1 MTLNDENTPI
11 PKEEKE
17 ESAGQRRPKELSA
30 QLRYDQPIETVED
43 EWLHKMAERHNRS
56 FEDFVLLY
64 LQNDFYNYLVADW
77 RDAAVILRNYI
88 RALKPHMS
96 GRDICLSVNSIV
108 RGYEKV
114 TTFSGF
120 VIPDP
125 IRLSVFVN
133 EVVERALSVDAYRES
148 IEAER
153 GTKLREVIR
162 SAVIERFLPR
172 PARMVLQSAG
182 VYYTKRRSEGGRQA
196 VR

>member
-1 MTLNDENTPI
+1 MTLNDDNPPI
-11 PKEEKE
+11 PPGTKT
-17 ESAGQRRPKELSA
+17 ESEGRRRPKELSA
-30 QLRYDQPIETVED
+30 QLRFDQPVETVDD

-56 FEDFVLLY
+56 FEDFILLY
-64 LQNDFYNYLVADW
+64 LKDDYYNYLIADW

-88 RALKPHMS
+88 SALKPHVS
-96 GRDICLSVNSIV
+96 GREICLSVESIV
-108 RGYEKV
+108 RGYEEV

-120 VIPDP
+120 AIPDP
-125 IRLSVFVN
+125 IRLLVFVN

-182 VYYTKRRSEGGRQA
+182 VYYTSRRTAEKGR
-196 VR
+196 

>member
-1 MTLNDENTPI
+1 MTLHDDNPPI
-11 PKEEKE
+11 PPGTKT
-17 ESAGQRRPKELSA
+17 ESEGRRRPKELSA
-30 QLRYDQPIETVED
+30 QLRFDQPVETVDD

-56 FEDFVLLY
+56 FEDFILLY
-64 LQNDFYNYLVADW
+64 LKDDYYNYLIADW

-88 RALKPHMS
+88 SALKPHVS
-96 GRDICLSVNSIV
+96 GREI
-108 RGYEKV
+108 RGYEEV

-120 VIPDP
+120 AIPDP
-125 IRLSVFVN
+125 IRLLVFVN

-172 PARMVLQSAG
+172 PARMVLQSAN
-182 VYYTKRRSEGGRQA
+182 VYYTSRKAAENGR
-196 VR
+196 